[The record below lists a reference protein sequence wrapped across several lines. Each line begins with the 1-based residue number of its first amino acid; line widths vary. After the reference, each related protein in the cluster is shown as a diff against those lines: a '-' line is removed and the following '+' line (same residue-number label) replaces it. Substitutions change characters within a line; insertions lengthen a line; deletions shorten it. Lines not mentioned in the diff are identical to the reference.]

1 MTSPEFKRRIM
12 VVDDDPDIRLILE
25 AALSEKYEVVHAHDG
40 LDALEKL
47 ERFEPDFIVMDM
59 VMPLM
64 SGLEACVSIRRNPH
78 FQNVQVMFLSAHT
91 TREDIAKSYAS
102 GGNLFL
108 AKPIDPERLVRN
120 VDVFFEKYRTP
131 PQPKRMT
138 ILQIKMLEKGDNEAI
153 ATGPAP
159 HIPRRA
165 MAPQVGERPRGLLER
180 RPTPPGSVEREAVP
194 EEPVVAP
201 RPGSV
206 GLLVPR
212 ILIVEDDKDLSDLMR
227 LALSEIY
234 EVVMAHDGL
243 EAVEKIVKY
252 QPDVLVIDVMLP
264 RMNGYQLCQS
274 VRANH
279 VYAKV
284 PIVFVTA
291 KSTTRDREHAMKIG
305 GTKFLAKPFEMEDL
319 LEICRE
325 VTAAPGFRISPK
337 SLSTTEIR
345 AAERQTSRTQSTP
358 SATPPAAG
366 PFAKTN
372 RLG

>member
-25 AALSEKYEVVHAHDG
+25 TALSEKYEVVHAHDG

-47 ERFEPDFIVMDM
+47 ERFEPDFIVMDL

-64 SGLEACVSIRRNPH
+64 SGLEACASIRRNSR
-78 FQNVQVMFLSAHT
+78 FQNIQIMFLSAHT

-120 VDVFFEKYRTP
+120 VDVFFEKYRVP

-138 ILQIKMLEKGDNEAI
+138 ILQIKMLEKGDNEAN
-153 ATGPAP
+153 ASGPVP
-159 HIPRRA
+159 RIPRRA

-180 RPTPPGSVEREAVP
+180 HPAPPGSIGREAVP
-194 EEPVVAP
+194 EEPVLP
-201 RPGSV
+201 RPGSS
-206 GLLVPR
+206 GALVPR

-243 EAVEKIVKY
+243 EAVERIVKY

-291 KSTTRDREHAMKIG
+291 KSTSRDREHAMKIG

-319 LEICRE
+319 LAVCRE
-325 VTAAPGFRISPK
+325 VSSGPDFRIAAK

-345 AAERQTSRTQSTP
+345 AAERQEARTQS
-358 SATPPAAG
+358 ATPTAPPPSG